1 MINSNGIIQNNKT
14 ASEFIRKQR
23 KLNSKYAVLS
33 KEEERKMIGEYAR
46 LKLTDGKA
54 TWNDKFECDFEWIG
68 DEAEL
73 RKKLVM
79 HNLQA
84 VTKITAKHCQDTR
97 DYDNMFAKGL
107 YGLTKAANI
116 FHPFK
121 CIVKNKVVQFGSD
134 GIPLFCKFNTFAQFW
149 IFKYVIEE
157 FYDKSIKMDNNS
169 VSLDELVK
177 IHNSTSKNI
186 TFENYLSGVVS
197 PDIERPKTV
206 EDEVV
211 ASELS
216 TIYDSIHQY
225 IATTDQLSSVEKSI
239 LDETFYNGN
248 KSIKKL
254 SSLLNITQRDVVE
267 NQTSALNKLKDYLYE
282 EFGIES
288 LSDII

>member
-1 MINSNGIIQNNKT
+1 MINSNGIIQNNRT

-23 KLNSKYAVLS
+23 KFNSSYPILS
-33 KEEERKMIGEYAR
+33 KEEERSMIGQYAKLR
-46 LKLTDGKA
+46 LSDGKVV
-54 TWNDKFECDFEWIG
+54 WNSKFECDFKWIG
-68 DEAEL
+68 DETEL
-73 RKKLVM
+73 RKKLIM

-84 VTKITAKHCQDTR
+84 VTKIAAKHCQNTR

-121 CIVKNKVVQFGSD
+121 AIVKGGQVQFGED

-149 IFKYVIEE
+149 IFKYVVEE
-157 FYDKSIKMDNNS
+157 FYGKSIKIDNNS

-177 IHNSTSKNI
+177 IHNNTAKNI
-186 TFENYLSGVVS
+186 TFENYLSSVMS
-197 PDIERPKTV
+197 PEIEQPKTV
-206 EDEVV
+206 EDEIL

-225 IATTDQLSSVEKSI
+225 IITTDQLSSVEKSI

-248 KSIKKL
+248 NSIKKL
-254 SSLLNITQRDVVE
+254 SSLLNITQKDVVE
-267 NQTSALNKLKDYLYE
+267 NQTSALSKLRDYLYE
-282 EFGIES
+282 EYGIES